1 MTIHGALQTQPQDVP
16 ESSTPFLLRQALNM
30 LYQEI
35 GADAVCV
42 CQYSHEVKHLH
53 PVLDIGLN
61 RSPSLQA
68 IIESHILYF
77 DSPYV
82 LTTDALKGTGY
93 SGGLMWH
100 LTSSGDIIG
109 LVVALTVDGAKRL
122 ISESDVLQQWLE
134 VCRLVLENQLLRE
147 NDVITHTIRDVAAN
161 IGDDMTPQDMVNIL
175 SARLFRPPIRFCALL
190 QFGPVREDRPYGP
203 FAYLEVMGSW
213 SRQFGPGIGAG
224 IRLYVDQYTEILG
237 EISRRRVWPIPDIRA
252 IEKLIDPLTR
262 AFIRGANVR
271 SAALISLGA
280 GGHDLGVLLVGS
292 DEDYQFTPQ
301 ELRVYLS
308 VSEFLAMTAMTRL
321 LQQQR
326 DFVRR
331 ARGAILDAVTDGV
344 VMVLPNASRSVP
356 NDNAN
361 TYVLMVNQCFTT
373 MFNIPQSKAEGLS
386 LTQLLNKMQLPDDL
400 RQELISHWISTPL
413 RDPSTPRGEFT
424 MVHPHGKPVTI
435 EWYSAPVYQ
444 DSRVMGRIFTFHDV
458 TADRMAISLRASFIS
473 RMSHELRTPL
483 TSIKG
488 FAQMILEEMGAEMP
502 PLAYEYTQIILDNA
516 RQLTAL
522 FTNIIEITRA
532 DTGEMKLNIAQ
543 AWLKDLIE
551 STAYHFE
558 SAATD
563 ERKWLRL
570 EISEHLPQVQMDSNR
585 IGLVLH
591 ELLSNAFR
599 HAPENS
605 EIKIQAI
612 YVDSS
617 SKIPHGAPE
626 DVVIP
631 AVLVSVTDEGS
642 GFSTEEAEQI
652 FLPFYRTQEAR
663 SARMPGMGLGLTNAR
678 SIIEIHRGK
687 LWAEPR
693 RPRKRGARFFFT
705 LPTAELS

>member
-331 ARGAILDAVTDGV
+331 ARGAILDAVTDGDG
-344 VMVLPNASRSVP
+344 A
-356 NDNAN
+356 
-361 TYVLMVNQCFTT
+361 
-373 MFNIPQSKAEGLS
+373 AERE
-386 LTQLLNKMQLPDDL
+386 P
-400 RQELISHWISTPL
+400 
-413 RDPSTPRGEFT
+413 
-424 MVHPHGKPVTI
+424 
-435 EWYSAPVYQ
+435 
-444 DSRVMGRIFTFHDV
+444 
-458 TADRMAISLRASFIS
+458 
-473 RMSHELRTPL
+473 
-483 TSIKG
+483 
-488 FAQMILEEMGAEMP
+488 
-502 PLAYEYTQIILDNA
+502 
-516 RQLTAL
+516 
-522 FTNIIEITRA
+522 
-532 DTGEMKLNIAQ
+532 
-543 AWLKDLIE
+543 
-551 STAYHFE
+551 
-558 SAATD
+558 
-563 ERKWLRL
+563 
-570 EISEHLPQVQMDSNR
+570 
-585 IGLVLH
+585 
-591 ELLSNAFR
+591 FR
-599 HAPENS
+599 PE
-605 EIKIQAI
+605 
-612 YVDSS
+612 
-617 SKIPHGAPE
+617 
-626 DVVIP
+626 
-631 AVLVSVTDEGS
+631 
-642 GFSTEEAEQI
+642 
-652 FLPFYRTQEAR
+652 
-663 SARMPGMGLGLTNAR
+663 
-678 SIIEIHRGK
+678 
-687 LWAEPR
+687 
-693 RPRKRGARFFFT
+693 
-705 LPTAELS
+705 